1 MKAGFA
7 MSARR
12 QLPGKK
18 SSWLFFLTMTVLSG
32 CSVLYNS
39 ARFYQD
45 IPVRPINWREYT
57 SD

>member
-1 MKAGFA
+1 MI
-7 MSARR
+7 ARR
-12 QLPGKK
+12 QLSGKK
-18 SSWLFFLTMTVLSG
+18 SSWLFFLTMTILSG

-45 IPVRPINWREYT
+45 IPARPFNWREYT